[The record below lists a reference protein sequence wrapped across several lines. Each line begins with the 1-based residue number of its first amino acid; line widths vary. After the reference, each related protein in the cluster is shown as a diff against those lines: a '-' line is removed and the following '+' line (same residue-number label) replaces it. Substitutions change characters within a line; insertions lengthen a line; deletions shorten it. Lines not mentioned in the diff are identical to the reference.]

1 MMRTAPQTSSTAMLR
16 MKKYVGTMKSVD
28 DSRKPRRLATAISRT
43 AKTAMG
49 TRQPSTSGTAEVTAA
64 IRRYLSDD
72 AYRKRVN
79 RARGFP
85 PRRPGERKRPEYRG
99 PPVEGADLIPL
110 NPHYG
115 MLSDAEFQRLLHGPR
130 DPERQRQWKEEL
142 GGRSIVEYV
151 KDIRTQLEAERRRKA
166 RRRHS
171 RTTRP

>member
-1 MMRTAPQTSSTAMLR
+1 MNQRLMATSR
-16 MKKYVGTMKSVD
+16 
-28 DSRKPRRLATAISRT
+28 RKRATE
-43 AKTAMG
+43 
-49 TRQPSTSGTAEVTAA
+49 AEVTAA

-99 PPVEGADLIPL
+99 PPVEGAHLIPL
-110 NPHYG
+110 NPRYG
-115 MLSDAEFQRLLHGPR
+115 MLSDAEFERLMHGPR
-130 DPERQRQWKEEL
+130 DPERQRKWEQEL

-151 KDIRTQLEAERRRKA
+151 KDIRTQLEAERLRKA